1 MNELDKLLDEVVE
14 ILGRP
19 IDKIKKRDIKFI
31 GMVADAIGDAAEK
44 LDTEQK

>member
-1 MNELDKLLDEVVE
+1 MSELDKLLDEVVE

-31 GMVADAIGDAAEK
+31 GAVANAIDNADKARKAERK
-44 LDTEQK
+44 